1 MLHLFTYI
9 SQYVASLLTYS
20 PLLVAPNTPIASA
33 KRPRFAKKDMQS
45 PLRNTAAISSLTVGG
60 GAELKHK
67 SSSSASDSGAEK
79 KCFKG
84 LFSPTGT
91 SSAAGDEEDAGLNT
105 IYTGVSMGG
114 GQGGVSTPKR
124 TSSGTLRQSSDN
136 YAKADIYKASE
147 VDGSGSSETD
157 AQQALAAGGGGET
170 SAAAAAEDEDDGDVF
185 NPYQFIS
192 GLPPLDSI
200 DRNAASLAPPTDASK
215 PTLVL
220 DLDETLVHCT
230 VVPIPNPDLTFP
242 VTFNGVLYDVY
253 VRKRPYLD
261 YFLEVVSRSFE
272 VVVRTEL
279 AGPVVCCPA
288 ACCVYCVFGVLCA
301 YLANLAYLSH
311 PAFPFVWANHRSSPP
326 RNACTPTCC
335 WTC

>member
-1 MLHLFTYI
+1 MHRLHLLNASVLQF
-9 SQYVASLLTYS
+9 VASPLTYN
-20 PLLVAPNTPIASA
+20 PFLTAPNTPIASA

-45 PLRNTAAISSLTVGG
+45 PLRNTAAISSLAA
-60 GAELKHK
+60 GAGPELKHK
-67 SSSSASDSGAEK
+67 STSASSSSGAEK
-79 KCFKG
+79 KYSKG

-91 SSAAGDEEDAGLNT
+91 ASAADDEEEARLNT
-105 IYTGVSMGG
+105 IYTGVSVGG
-114 GQGGVSTPKR
+114 AQGGTSTPKR

-136 YAKADIYKASE
+136 YEQTDLCKASGA
-147 VDGSGSSETD
+147 DGSASSETD
-157 AQQALAAGGGGET
+157 ALQAQAGGDGKEDEDTGPSSAAQQADT
-170 SAAAAAEDEDDGDVF
+170 AAAEDEDDGGVF

-200 DRNAASLAPPTDASK
+200 ERNPVSLAPSSDVSK

-230 VVPIPNPDLTFP
+230 VVPIPNPDMTFP

-272 VVVRTEL
+272 VVVRARGG
-279 AGPVVCCPA
+279 AGQVLRCVVFCLYH
-288 ACCVYCVFGVLCA
+288 VFCVFKCSPSQPRILNHT
-301 YLANLAYLSH
+301 LR
-311 PAFPFVWANHRSSPP
+311 FP
-326 RNACTPTCC
+326 
-335 WTC
+335 